1 VTEEAA
7 RDYFEKL
14 RWPNGAVCPHCG
26 NANQDRIYKV
36 TADPKKTSI
45 HLVARSAF
53 AGIATRKNE
62 LVLTIKSPAD
72 IQSSRI
78 RKREQV
84 SARRWHL
91 EVRLSDPKQVDAEIE
106 RWIGQ
111 AFEISK

>member
-1 VTEEAA
+1 MSEYSVHQHFQDRVPA
-7 RDYFEKL
+7 L
-14 RWPNGAVCPHCG
+14 RQTYDALLRVSRRFGAV
-26 NANQDRIYKV
+26 V
-36 TADPKKTSI
+36 EEPKKTSI

-53 AGIATRKNE
+53 AGIALRKNE
-62 LVLTIKSPAD
+62 LILTIKSATD

-78 RKREQV
+78 RKREQT

>member
-1 VTEEAA
+1 MSEYSVQQH
-7 RDYFEKL
+7 F
-14 RWPNGAVCPHCG
+14 
-26 NANQDRIYKV
+26 QDRAPALRQTYDALLRLSRRFGEV
-36 TADPKKTSI
+36 VEEPKKTSI

-53 AGIATRKNE
+53 AGIALRKNE

-91 EVRLSDPKQVDAEIE
+91 EVRLSDPRQVDAEIE